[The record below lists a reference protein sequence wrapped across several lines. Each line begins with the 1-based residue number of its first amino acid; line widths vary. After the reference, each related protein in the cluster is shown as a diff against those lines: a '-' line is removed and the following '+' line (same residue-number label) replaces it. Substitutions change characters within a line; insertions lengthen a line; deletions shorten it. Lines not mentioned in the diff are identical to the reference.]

1 MDVSNV
7 RIVIFDTFGTGVNWH
22 ESVVQEGEALGR
34 AKGVSIDWHEFANVW
49 REEGY
54 IKVMYEVAQGLRP
67 WEPVD
72 VLHRRKLDELLDV
85 YGLKLTEEETDH
97 FNRLW
102 HRLLPWPDVQEGLR
116 RLQTKYSIGPFSNGD
131 FRLLLNM
138 AKGPGL
144 PWDFI
149 LAGQQFQKFKPDPTI
164 YEDAVELLGGRPEE
178 VLMVAAHPS
187 DLDGA
192 HAIGCPTLYV
202 PRPLEYGAVNNHVEP
217 EAKYDHETVADFRE
231 LAARLGV

>member
-7 RIVIFDTFGTGVNWH
+7 RIVIFDTFGTVVNWH

-116 RLQTKYSIGPFSNGD
+116 RLKTKYSIGPFSNGD

-138 AKGPGL
+138 AKGSGL

-164 YEDAVELLGGRPEE
+164 Y
-178 VLMVAAHPS
+178 
-187 DLDGA
+187 
-192 HAIGCPTLYV
+192 
-202 PRPLEYGAVNNHVEP
+202 
-217 EAKYDHETVADFRE
+217 
-231 LAARLGV
+231 